1 MEYCMSTKEKVKEEI
16 DRMPDELVEKVY
28 KYIEEYLK
36 NKNKKNIVST
46 YSLKGS
52 FDHINIRESAYE

>member
-1 MEYCMSTKEKVKEEI
+1 MSTKEKVKEEI
-16 DRMPDELVEKVY
+16 DQMPDELVEKVY

-36 NKNKKNIVST
+36 NNNRKNIVST

-52 FDHINIRESAYE
+52 FDQINIRESAYE